1 MKIVR
6 ISLTLAA
13 VLAGLAVLFFF
24 TLAPSI
30 VGSLSNQVVGDPGE
44 APSEASLAFHQT
56 LVIGDLHADSA
67 LWNRDLLEYGD
78 YGQVDLPR
86 LLEGNFALQMFTT
99 VTKSPRG
106 QNYQHNTA
114 DAPDNI
120 SLLALSQRWPAA
132 TRDSLLARALFQGEK
147 ITALDAASEQFTLIR
162 SAADLDTLMARR
174 QAGEKI
180 VGGLLGTEGSHAL
193 DGNLDNIDR
202 LYDAG
207 FRMMSLQHFFDNK
220 LGGSLH
226 GESNAGLTAFGAA
239 AVDKM
244 RAKSIM
250 IDVAHSSEQ
259 VVLDVIARTGAPL
272 IVSHSG
278 FKGHCDR
285 KRNISDD
292 TMQLIAQH
300 GGLIGVGFWSEAA
313 CEESVAAIVASMRY
327 GIDLVG
333 VAHVALGS
341 DWDGSVNTPID
352 AADAARL
359 THAMRKANFSDD
371 EIRAVMGGNMLR
383 FLQMHLPAGARGTS
397 SLVSR

>member
-1 MKIVR
+1 MKLVR
-6 ISLTLAA
+6 ISMTLVA
-13 VLAGLAVLFFF
+13 VVAGLAVLFFF

-56 LVIGDLHADSA
+56 LVVGDLHADSA
-67 LWNRDLLEYGD
+67 LWNRDLQEYGE

-106 QNYQHNTA
+106 QNYHHNTA

-120 SLLALSQRWPAA
+120 SLLALAQRWPAA
-132 TRDSLLARALFQGEK
+132 TRDSLFARALFQGEK
-147 ITALDAASEQFTLIR
+147 IKALDTASEQFTLIR
-162 SAADLDTLMARR
+162 TAADLNKLMARR

-193 DGNLDNIDR
+193 DGNLDNIDH

-244 RAKSIM
+244 LARGIM

-259 VVLDVIARTGAPL
+259 VVLDVIARTSAPL

-285 KRNISDD
+285 KRNISDA

-333 VAHVALGS
+333 VEHVALGS

-359 THAMRKANFSDD
+359 THAMRTANFSDD

-383 FLQMHLPAGARGTS
+383 FLQMHLPSGDLNT
-397 SLVSR
+397 L

>member
-1 MKIVR
+1 MKLVR
-6 ISLTLAA
+6 ISMTLVA
-13 VLAGLAVLFFF
+13 VVAGLAVLFFF

-56 LVIGDLHADSA
+56 LVVGDLHADSA
-67 LWNRDLLEYGD
+67 LWNRDLQEYGE

-106 QNYQHNTA
+106 QNYHHNTA

-120 SLLALSQRWPAA
+120 SLLALAQRWPAA
-132 TRDSLLARALFQGEK
+132 TRDSLFARALFQGEK
-147 ITALDAASEQFTLIR
+147 IKALDTASEQFTLIR
-162 SAADLDTLMARR
+162 TAADLNKLIARR

-193 DGNLDNIDR
+193 DGNLDNIDH

-244 RAKSIM
+244 LARGIM

-259 VVLDVIARTGAPL
+259 VVLDVIARTSAPL

-285 KRNISDD
+285 KRNISDA

-333 VAHVALGS
+333 VEHVALGS

-359 THAMRKANFSDD
+359 THAMRTANFSDD

-383 FLQMHLPAGARGTS
+383 FLQMHLPSGDLNT
-397 SLVSR
+397 L

>member
-1 MKIVR
+1 MKLVR
-6 ISLTLAA
+6 ICMTLVA
-13 VLAGLAVLFFF
+13 VVAGLAVLFFF
-24 TLAPSI
+24 TMAPNI
-30 VGSLSNQVVGDPGE
+30 VGSLSNQVTGDPGE

-56 LVIGDLHADSA
+56 LVVGDLHADSA
-67 LWNRDLLEYGD
+67 LWNRDLQEYGE

-106 QNYQHNTA
+106 QNYHHNTA

-120 SLLALSQRWPAA
+120 SLLALAQRWPTA
-132 TRDSLLARALFQGEK
+132 TRDSLFARALFQGEK
-147 ITALDAASEQFTLIR
+147 IKALDTASEQFTLIR
-162 SAADLDTLMARR
+162 SAADLDQLMARR

-193 DGNLDNIDR
+193 DGNLDNIDH
-202 LYDAG
+202 LYKAG

-244 RAKSIM
+244 LARGIM

-259 VVLDVIARTGAPL
+259 VVLDVIARSGAPL

-285 KRNISDD
+285 KRNISDE

-300 GGLIGVGFWSEAA
+300 GGLIGVGFWSEAV
-313 CEESVAAIVASMRY
+313 CEESVAAIVASIRY

-333 VAHVALGS
+333 VEHVALGS

-359 THAMRKANFSDD
+359 THAMRTANFSDD

-383 FLQMHLPAGARGTS
+383 FLQMHLPAGD
-397 SLVSR
+397 VSTL